1 MFGDWQRGSAVE
13 IGDWKATSDLNE
25 VYREIRSL
33 GLETNLAELEA
44 FGFTVIADALSPGL
58 TKELRE
64 AVVRVAEDF
73 TGRRLDVDNEGEFE
87 NYRYVPFLLFRDPVF
102 KQSVMCPGPLALVTY
117 LLGKSC
123 VLSSLGS
130 HVKGQGGPGLLL
142 HSDQSNGI
150 PQPFTPASQTAN
162 CNFALTD
169 YTEENGAFAVV
180 PGSHRHLRQPTRS
193 EIWLEG
199 ERRNP
204 GVIPL
209 EVPAGSAIVW
219 HGATW
224 HGSFPR
230 KVPGLRINLSNFFCR
245 PHLMPQEDFRHNIPD
260 GFITDDDHP
269 RLGRLLGLELAHG
282 WTTEGPTRPFASQRS
297 WQS

>member
-1 MFGDWQRGSAVE
+1 ME
-13 IGDWKATSDLNE
+13 IGDWQATRELNDI
-25 VYREIRSL
+25 YREIRAL

-44 FGFTVIADALSPGL
+44 FGFTVIEDALDPQL

-64 AVVRVAEDF
+64 AVLRTAEDF
-73 TGRRLDVDNEGEFE
+73 TGRRLDLDAETEFE
-87 NYRYVPFLLFRDPVF
+87 SLRYVPFLLFRDPVF
-102 KQSVMCPGPLALVTY
+102 KQSVLNPRPLALVTY

-130 HVKGQGGPGLLL
+130 HVKGPGGPGLLL

-162 CNFALTD
+162 CNYALTD
-169 YTEENGAFAVV
+169 YTEEKGAFAVV

-193 EIWLEG
+193 EVGLEG
-199 ERRNP
+199 EHRNP
-204 GVIPL
+204 GVVPI
-209 EVPAGSAIVW
+209 EVPAGAAIVW

-245 PHLMPQEDFRHNIPD
+245 PHLMPQEDFRHHVPA
-260 GFITDDDHP
+260 GFVEADDDP
-269 RLGRLLGLELAHG
+269 RLARLLGLELAHG
-282 WTTEGPTRPFASQRS
+282 WTTEGPTKPFAPQRS
-297 WQS
+297 WHS

>member
-1 MFGDWQRGSAVE
+1 ME
-13 IGDWKATSDLNE
+13 IGDWKATAELNGI
-25 VYREIRSL
+25 YREIREL

-44 FGFTVIADALSPGL
+44 FGFTVIEDALSPQQ

-64 AVVRVAEDF
+64 AVLRVAEEF
-73 TGRRLDVDNEGEFE
+73 TGRPLDVDGETSFE
-87 NYRYVPFLLFRDPVF
+87 SYRYVPFLLFRDPVF
-102 KQSVMCPGPLALVTY
+102 KQSVLCPRPLALVTY
-117 LLGKSC
+117 LLGRSC

-130 HVKGQGGPGLLL
+130 HVKGAGGPGLLL

-180 PGSHRHLRQPTRS
+180 PGSHRHYRQPTRF
-193 EIWLEG
+193 EVGLEG
-199 ERRNP
+199 EHRNP
-204 GVIPL
+204 NAIPL

-224 HGSFPR
+224 HGSFAR
-230 KVPGLRINLSNFFCR
+230 KVPGLRVNLSNFYCR
-245 PHLMPQEDFRHNIPD
+245 PHLMPQEDFRHHVPD
-260 GFITDDDHP
+260 GFVGVDDDP
-269 RLGRLLGLELAHG
+269 RLARLLGLELAHG
-282 WTTEGPTRPFASQRS
+282 WTTEGPTKPFASQRS
-297 WQS
+297 WHS